1 MAMHV
6 ELVSPERILYS
17 GDAEMVICRTV
28 DGGDVA
34 FLADHAPFLGALEV
48 STVTV
53 RTTDRDDVIAAVHG
67 GFVHV
72 RGNEVILLSDV
83 AELADDIDVERARRA
98 QERAERKEEE
108 MDDAEAEAALR
119 RAHVRLDVAGS
130 R

>member
-17 GDAEMVICRTV
+17 GEAEMVICRTI
-28 DGGDVA
+28 DGGDIA
-34 FLADHAPFLGALEV
+34 FLADHAPFLGALDIQV
-48 STVTV
+48 VKV
-53 RTTDRDDVIAAVHG
+53 RTSERDDVIAAVHG

-72 RGNEVILLSDV
+72 RDNEVILLSDV
-83 AELADDIDVERARRA
+83 AELADDIDAERARRA
-98 QERAERKEEE
+98 KEAAERKESD

-119 RAHVRLDVAGS
+119 RASVRLDLAG